1 MLTDGRFWI
10 GFLLGVGAFYAYGKY
25 SAKSAG

>member
-1 MLTDGRFWI
+1 MLTDGRFWV

-25 SAKSAG
+25 SAKSA